1 MVIDEIKKVIEF
13 PAGSLIL
20 IPSATLT
27 HRNVP
32 VRDHEVRMSFTQF
45 CAGGI
50 FRFVDNGFRTEEAL
64 RVQDPS
70 GHREMLEKKKTRWQM
85 GVSLWSK
92 LEDIVRVLPAPQ

>member
-1 MVIDEIKKVIEF
+1 MVIDEIKKVVEF

-45 CAGGI
+45 CAGSI

-70 GHREMLEKKKTRWQM
+70 AHREMLEKKKTRWQM